1 MIQATKGQRG
11 QEQATATCDNC
22 GAKESVTASHGST
35 NGGRGQWHKSL
46 SLSHPKQASEKLVK
60 MGWLCTSRSTLCPQC
75 KPQHEKQEKPVEA
88 KIADVMPPLPP
99 ELRRPSGAQK
109 RQIIALLE
117 EVYDDKAKRYTGDET
132 DKTVA
137 HAIGSDVMWGWVAE
151 IREELFGP
159 DGSNAEMDAIQTE
172 VSAAMKS
179 AGALVQA
186 VEKNLGELKDLRGK
200 FEDLHSR
207 VEAVKRAVGP
217 RVRT

>member
-1 MIQATKGQRG
+1 M
-11 QEQATATCDNC
+11 D
-22 GAKESVTASHGST
+22 
-35 NGGRGQWHKSL
+35 
-46 SLSHPKQASEKLVK
+46 
-60 MGWLCTSRSTLCPQC
+60 
-75 KPQHEKQEKPVEA
+75 A

-99 ELRRPSGAQK
+99 ELRRPSGSQK

-172 VSAAMKS
+172 VAAAMKS

-186 VEKNLGELKDLRGK
+186 VEKNLAELKDLRGK
-200 FEDLHSR
+200 FEELHGR

-217 RVRT
+217 KVRA